1 VKNKAET
8 GIGLTFKKKLFFSI
22 IVFLIFLCTAENF
35 FRIYFHLSGRNIDN
49 YRYFG
54 ADAIRQRTFYGNTHP
69 HLAFHLIP
77 GKDAV
82 FKRKAFLIQKPLEIK
97 FHVNSLGF
105 RGKEITVE
113 KPVNTYR
120 IFCLGGSTT
129 FGNISDPF
137 SWPEKLEGM
146 LKKKYPDI
154 NFEVINGG
162 VPAYCSSD
170 SLIIFLLRAL
180 ELNPDAITIMD
191 GINDQHFWGAINF
204 RSDYSHG
211 RIHLE
216 FEKTIFDYLPY
227 FFYKSYIYSWISQRV
242 FAYIGYKNLIEMTD
256 IKQKKTFDK
265 SKGLETL
272 HKNIEN
278 IIVVAKHRNID
289 VLLSSFPFYYDR
301 NITPQVKPHYAA
313 FQSKI
318 NDLLRKIASD
328 QEVILVDNAALVA
341 KDISLFTDIFHFTEK
356 GTSVVAQNYLNAI
369 VENELVIKK
378 IKIKNDNNP

>member
-1 VKNKAET
+1 MFLCAAE
-8 GIGLTFKKKLFFSI
+8 
-22 IVFLIFLCTAENF
+22 IVF
-35 FRIYFHLSGRNIDN
+35 RISFHFSRKNIDN

-54 ADAIRQRTFYGNTHP
+54 ADAIRQRTFYGNIHP

-82 FKRKAFLIQKPLEIK
+82 FKRKSFLTQKSSEIK

-105 RGKEITVE
+105 RGKEITIE
-113 KPVNTYR
+113 KPLNTYR

-129 FGNISDPF
+129 FGNIPDPL

-146 LKKKYPDI
+146 LKKKYPGI

-191 GINDQHFWGAINF
+191 GINDQHFWGAVNF

-242 FAYIGYKNLIEMTD
+242 YAYIGYKNLIDMTD
-256 IKQKKTFDK
+256 IKYKKTFDK

-272 HKNIEN
+272 HRNIEN
-278 IIVVAKHRNID
+278 IIVVAKYRNID
-289 VLLSSFPFYYDR
+289 VLLSTFPFYYDR
-301 NITPQVKPHYAA
+301 NITPKVKPHKAA
-313 FQSKI
+313 LQSKV
-318 NDLLRKIASD
+318 NNLLRKIASD
-328 QEVILVDNAALVA
+328 QKVILVDNAALVE
-341 KDISLFTDIFHFTEK
+341 KDISLFTDNFHFTNK
-356 GTSVVAQNYLNAI
+356 GTSVVARNYLNAI

-378 IKIKNDNNP
+378 